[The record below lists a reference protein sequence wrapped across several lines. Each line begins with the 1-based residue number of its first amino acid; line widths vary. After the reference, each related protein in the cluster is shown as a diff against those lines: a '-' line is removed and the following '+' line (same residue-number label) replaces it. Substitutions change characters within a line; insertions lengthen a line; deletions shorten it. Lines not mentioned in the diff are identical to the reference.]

1 MGEAMTQSTLPTHQ
15 WLRAN
20 VDLTNFVGIALL
32 SACLVG
38 LPSFDARAQ
47 SIPSQPVAIVEEVST
62 ANVGVDIFEYLE
74 AGRQIR
80 LSASDKLVLGYL
92 SSCLRETIHGGDVTV
107 GTVQSTVNGGLVIR
121 EEVECDGGAA
131 DLSVAEASQSG
142 VIAFRQGP
150 SSHTR
155 GTRSH
160 PIKIFS
166 SEPVFLFSQEASEL
180 VIHRLDRDEDELD
193 LPIRQAWLDLADQN
207 LSDSLGPPHTLVAGG
222 LYEARVGTAKLV
234 FEIASDAIAGGPLV
248 GRMIQF

>member
-1 MGEAMTQSTLPTHQ
+1 MIQITLPTHE
-15 WLRAN
+15 WPRTNA
-20 VDLTNFVGIALL
+20 DLTNLVGVALL

-38 LPSFDARAQ
+38 MPFFDARAQ

-62 ANVGVDIFEYLE
+62 TNVGVGIFEYLE

-107 GTVQSTVNGGLVIR
+107 GTAQSAVDGGLVIR

-150 SSHTR
+150 SSQTR
-155 GTRSH
+155 GTRSR
-160 PIKIFS
+160 PIKVFS
-166 SEPVFLFSQEASEL
+166 SEPVFLFSEQASQL
-180 VIHRLDRDEDELD
+180 VIHRLDRHEEDLN
-193 LPIRQAWLDLADQN
+193 LPIRQAWLNMAEQN
-207 LSDSLGPPHTLVAGG
+207 LALFAGG

-234 FEIASDAIAGGPLV
+234 FEIAPDATAGGPLV
-248 GRMIQF
+248 GRLIQF